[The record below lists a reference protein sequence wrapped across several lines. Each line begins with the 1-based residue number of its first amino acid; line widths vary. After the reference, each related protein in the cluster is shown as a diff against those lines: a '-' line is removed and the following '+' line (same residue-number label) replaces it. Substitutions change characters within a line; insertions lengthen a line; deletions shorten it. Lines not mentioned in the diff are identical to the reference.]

1 MNANSLRESN
11 PRTNV
16 VINLSKEVLSQGNFF
31 LRMHIYLQALKMGY
45 KKGPRPIVLD
55 SIFLKGKA
63 KGQLLVVV
71 RKNNMNY
78 FYPLA
83 WAIVNRKKKKLNLI
97 SGAASLLTRLE
108 DG

>member
-1 MNANSLRESN
+1 
-11 PRTNV
+11 
-16 VINLSKEVLSQGNFF
+16 
-31 LRMHIYLQALKMGY
+31 MHIYFQALKMGY
-45 KKGPRPIVLD
+45 KEGLRPYNGLD
-55 SIFLKGKA
+55 GIFLKGKV
-63 KGQLLVVV
+63 KGQLIVVI
-71 RKNNMNY
+71 RQSNMNY